1 MKLFCNFL
9 IMILYEKI
17 NITLIMSKLN
27 TIIYEYNNIITY
39 N

>member
-1 MKLFCNFL
+1 MKLFCNFW